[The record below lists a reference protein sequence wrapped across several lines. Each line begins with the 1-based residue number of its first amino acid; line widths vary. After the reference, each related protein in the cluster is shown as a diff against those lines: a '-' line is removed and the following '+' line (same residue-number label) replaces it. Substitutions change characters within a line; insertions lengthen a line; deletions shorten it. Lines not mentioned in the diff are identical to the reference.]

1 MKKII
6 LFLAPLLFFSACTPS
21 KEEKAAKIA
30 KSEMMKILY
39 NADSYEPIET
49 QIDSAYTSIYTD
61 LDVIRAAH
69 DLIELNAEEKKE
81 RLQRQYNSAKSSAA
95 IWNDSRGW
103 SSYARAEYQQ
113 AKEEMDDFAKQ
124 LKELAEEVK
133 TKMNEIRDRANTV
146 VEHQFCGWNI
156 YHRFRCANGFG
167 IQQISDI
174 LIIVDENMEY
184 VNGCFI
190 LDDDDDYSLEKFKKV
205 IDKAIGKRQK

>member
-124 LKELAEEVK
+124 LKELAEEV
-133 TKMNEIRDRANTV
+133 
-146 VEHQFCGWNI
+146 
-156 YHRFRCANGFG
+156 
-167 IQQISDI
+167 
-174 LIIVDENMEY
+174 
-184 VNGCFI
+184 
-190 LDDDDDYSLEKFKKV
+190 
-205 IDKAIGKRQK
+205 